1 MTYQSQAAQY
11 QEMEVM
17 TASPE
22 QLVVILFDH
31 LLVTL
36 RRAQMAT
43 DAKNHAMRNKQVEKA
58 RLIISELLAVLNY
71 EAGGDIAS
79 QLAALYTYSL
89 GELVAPSTPQ
99 LQNVSRIVTDLRDGF
114 AEAAGVSAAA

>member
-36 RRAQMAT
+36 RRAQMAME
-43 DAKNHAMRNKQVEKA
+43 AKNFPMRNKQVEKA

-71 EAGGDIAS
+71 EAGGEIAQ
-79 QLAALYTYSL
+79 QLAGLYTYSL
-89 GELVAPSTPQ
+89 GELVAPKPEQ
-99 LQNVSRIVTDLRDGF
+99 LLTVVQIVTDLRDGF

>member
-36 RRAQMAT
+36 RRAQMAME
-43 DAKNHAMRNKQVEKA
+43 AKNFPMRNKQVEKA

-71 EAGGDIAS
+71 EAGGEIAQ
-79 QLAALYTYSL
+79 QLATLYTYSL
-89 GELVAPSTPQ
+89 GELVAPTPGQ
-99 LQNVSRIVTDLRDGF
+99 VVTVVQIVTDLRDGF